1 MRNIGLMGGMSWNSS
16 AEYYRLIN
24 ELVSK
29 RWGGFHS
36 AKLVLLNLDFEE
48 IKSAQNE
55 GHLDK
60 IATILTE
67 AGMALQRAGADFL
80 VMCTNTMHKF
90 ADEVEIKSGLP
101 LLHIT
106 DVVGRAIKDYEMLRV
121 GLLGTQF
128 TMEDPF
134 YRGRLKD
141 RFGLEVLTPEA
152 EDRTIINHVIYDELC
167 QGKVKMSSRHLCNEI
182 MKKLAER
189 GAQGIILGCTELPLL
204 IQSSDATVPL
214 FNTTRLH
221 AEAAV
226 NLAWASE

>member
-1 MRNIGLMGGMSWNSS
+1 
-16 AEYYRLIN
+16 
-24 ELVSK
+24 
-29 RWGGFHS
+29 
-36 AKLVLLNLDFEE
+36 
-48 IKSAQNE
+48 
-55 GHLDK
+55 
-60 IATILTE
+60 
-67 AGMALQRAGADFL
+67 MALQRAGADFL

>member
-1 MRNIGLMGGMSWNSS
+1 MKNIGLMGIMSWNSS

-36 AKLVLLNLDFEE
+36 AKLILLNLDFEE

-55 GHLDK
+55 GRLDK

-67 AGMALQRAGADFL
+67 AGMTLQRAGADFL

-90 ADEVEIKSGLP
+90 ADEVERKSGLP
-101 LLHIT
+101 LLHIA

-214 FNTTRLH
+214 FDTTRLH